1 MLTNK
6 AIIKIIIV
14 LLLLAC
20 LLFYLFYKVKEP
32 FNKNI
37 SNKQIIFLG
46 DSILNNSNY
55 VDNSE
60 TVLYQFQQLVN
71 TNIIMKA
78 EDGAKL
84 YNFSKQYNFLLN
96 DNKYNNSNTYI
107 IISIGGNDILGLTN
121 KVSSNNN
128 SEFNELIKK
137 YNEEISFLH
146 SKIPKANILLVGLYY
161 PIDTRFSIYKDF
173 ITKWN
178 SNMVGLGYPV
188 IHLDTLITDKA
199 DIVSSIEPSPL
210 GSKKIAKAIY
220 NKIGF

>member
-6 AIIKIIIV
+6 VIIKIIIV
-14 LLLLAC
+14 LLLLVC

-55 VDNSE
+55 VDNTE
-60 TVLYQFQQLVN
+60 TVLYQLQLLAN
-71 TNIIMKA
+71 NYNIIMKA
-78 EDGAKL
+78 EDDAKL
-84 YNFSKQYNFLLN
+84 YNFNKQYSFLLN
-96 DNKYNNSNTYI
+96 DNKYNNNNTYI

-137 YNEEISFLH
+137 YNEEISLLH
-146 SKIPKANILLVGLYY
+146 KKLPSANILLVGLYY

-178 SNMVGLGYPV
+178 SNIVGLGYPV
-188 IHLDTLITDKA
+188 IHLDILITNND

-210 GSKKIAKAIY
+210 GSKKIANAILHH
-220 NKIGF
+220 

>member
-6 AIIKIIIV
+6 VIIKIIIV
-14 LLLLAC
+14 LLLLVC

-32 FNKNI
+32 FNKN
-37 SNKQIIFLG
+37 
-46 DSILNNSNY
+46 NSNY
-55 VDNSE
+55 VDNTE
-60 TVLYQFQQLVN
+60 TVLYQLQLLAN
-71 TNIIMKA
+71 NYNIIMKA
-78 EDGAKL
+78 EDDAKL
-84 YNFSKQYNFLLN
+84 YNFNKQYSFLLN
-96 DNKYNNSNTYI
+96 DNKYNNNNTYI

-137 YNEEISFLH
+137 YNEEISLLH
-146 SKIPKANILLVGLYY
+146 KKLPSANILLVGLYY

-178 SNMVGLGYPV
+178 SNIVGLGYPV
-188 IHLDTLITDKA
+188 IHLDILITNND

-210 GSKKIAKAIY
+210 GSKKIANAILHH
-220 NKIGF
+220 

>member
-1 MLTNK
+1 MRHSW
-6 AIIKIIIV
+6 ASIK
-14 LLLLAC
+14 
-20 LLFYLFYKVKEP
+20 
-32 FNKNI
+32 
-37 SNKQIIFLG
+37 
-46 DSILNNSNY
+46 DSSRPR
-55 VDNSE
+55 
-60 TVLYQFQQLVN
+60 
-71 TNIIMKA
+71 
-78 EDGAKL
+78 
-84 YNFSKQYNFLLN
+84 
-96 DNKYNNSNTYI
+96 SNTYI

>member
-6 AIIKIIIV
+6 VIIKIIIV
-14 LLLLAC
+14 LLLLIC

-32 FNKNI
+32 L
-37 SNKQIIFLG
+37 SNNNQKQIIFLG

-55 VDNSE
+55 VDSSE
-60 TVLYQFQQLVN
+60 TVLYQFEHLVN

-78 EDGAKL
+78 EDDAKL
-84 YNFSKQYNFLLN
+84 YNFNKQYSFLLN
-96 DNKYNNSNTYI
+96 DNKYNNNNTYI

-137 YNEEISFLH
+137 YNEEISLLH
-146 SKIPKANILLVGLYY
+146 KKLPSANILLVGLYY
-161 PIDTRFSIYKDF
+161 PIDTRFSIYKDL

-188 IHLDTLITDKA
+188 IHLDILITNND
-199 DIVSSIEPSPL
+199 DIVSSIEPSPI
-210 GSKKIAKAIY
+210 GSKKIANAILKAI
-220 NKIGF
+220 NK